1 MLRHINC
8 EVEIYGFMKTPT
20 DKLNLGGK
28 FMIAVEE
35 MSNGQVKEVL
45 GRVGYGHLG
54 MARGNHPYIVPIHYA
69 YDDPHIYIYTT
80 EGKKTEIIKANPE
93 ICLQVEEVIS
103 EKDWRSVIVTGE
115 AVKLRNKDERE
126 RALRLILAA
135 NPTLTP
141 ALSVRWMDSW
151 VRENIEVVYRIT
163 PRMIT
168 GRTTIEHSQS
178 KESFAAQEKKRKA
191 TIY

>member
-1 MLRHINC
+1 
-8 EVEIYGFMKTPT
+8 
-20 DKLNLGGK
+20 
-28 FMIAVEE
+28 MIAVEE